1 MSDRLWSIAPDR
13 KAPQHRAWL
22 AELLQKHLAAR
33 GTAFRPETCQRR
45 HDACADSLYACDVI
59 THTLSL
65 AELADILAFYDAAGV
80 DQAIEETPLN
90 RLSEPAMRGQAAAPR
105 AVGQPRAAPGVV
117 AASPA
122 PTPVA
127 APTPQQ
133 AQASA
138 AEIAAGCDHLD
149 ALKAALEAFEGCALK
164 KTATQLCF
172 EDGVRGA
179 PVMLVGEAPGAD
191 EDRLGRPFVG
201 VSGQLLD
208 RMLAEIGLSR
218 ESNVYIANVVPWRPP
233 GNRTPTTQELAIC
246 RPFIARQIALAR
258 PRILVT
264 LGGPAAQA
272 LLGVAGIMAQR
283 GRWREYPTGSAPNES
298 VIPALPTLHPA
309 YLLRNPIAK
318 RQAWADL
325 RSLAKKLSG
334 LN

>member
-1 MSDRLWSIAPDR
+1 VT
-13 KAPQHRAWL
+13 
-22 AELLQKHLAAR
+22 AR
-33 GTAFRPETCQRR
+33 
-45 HDACADSLYACDVI
+45 S
-59 THTLSL
+59 HTL

-80 DQAIEETPLN
+80 DAAIEESPVN
-90 RLSEPAMRGQAAAPR
+90 RLAQAPVRAVAPIAVDAPAGARAAVVARGASQGVAPQAVAPQAVAPSAAP
-105 AVGQPRAAPGVV
+105 AAP
-117 AASPA
+117 
-122 PTPVA
+122 
-127 APTPQQ
+127 QD

-138 AEIAAGCDHLD
+138 ADIAASCDSLD
-149 ALKAALEAFEGCALK
+149 ALRAALDAFDGCALK

-179 PVMLVGEAPGAD
+179 AVMLVGEAPGAD

-218 ESNVYIANVVPWRPP
+218 ASNVYIANVVPWRPP

-246 RPFIARQIALAR
+246 GPFIARQIALAQ

-272 LLGVAGIMAQR
+272 LLGVSGIMAQR
-283 GRWREYPTGSAPNES
+283 GRWREYALGHGGGAAT
-298 VIPALPTLHPA
+298 IPALPTLHPA

-318 RQAWADL
+318 RQSWADL
-325 RSLAKKLSG
+325 RALSQRIAA
-334 LN
+334 LPPL

>member
-1 MSDRLWSIAPDR
+1 VKPYGAVVSTQSP
-13 KAPQHRAWL
+13 
-22 AELLQKHLAAR
+22 
-33 GTAFRPETCQRR
+33 PEFPS
-45 HDACADSLYACDVI
+45 HA
-59 THTLSL
+59 LSL
-65 AELADILAFYDAAGV
+65 ADLADILAFYDAAGV
-80 DQAIEETPLN
+80 DQAVEEAPVN
-90 RLSEPAMRGQAAAPR
+90 RLSEPMARGDATSRAEGRTDAVAGP
-105 AVGQPRAAPGVV
+105 AVGRARPVRTEAGGAGPGAPSPQPLAV
-117 AASPA
+117 PA
-122 PTPVA
+122 P
-127 APTPQQ
+127 QE

-138 AEIAAGCDHLD
+138 ADIAAACDSLD
-149 ALKAALEAFEGCALK
+149 ALKAALDAFEGCALK

-218 ESNVYIANVVPWRPP
+218 ARDVYIANVVPWRPP

-272 LLGVAGIMAQR
+272 LLGVTGIMAQR
-283 GRWREYPTGSAPNES
+283 GRWRSYPAAPTPGEP

-318 RQAWADL
+318 RQSWADL
-325 RSLAKKLSG
+325 RSLAKKLAAG
-334 LN
+334 D